1 MSKIIFCKIL
11 LQVPESEIFYLSAIV
26 DSYDNLGY
34 VRKEEA
40 PSGHT
45 WLFFSNDMKDEVYEL
60 LLLLQDEI
68 EGLKIKGE
76 PIAVEV

>member
-11 LQVPESEIFYLSAIV
+11 LQVPESEIFYLSTIV

-34 VRKEEA
+34 IRKEEA
-40 PSGHT
+40 PIGHT